1 MSMGGSKVSPPPV
14 QENAMGLTEGIQG
27 AQNATTAFGSQP
39 YYGMQSMSQAYPN
52 MMSGLG
58 ASGYDPSGATN
69 AGNNIYGASQGIP
82 GMANAVWNQAQD
94 PQNAM
99 YNQMMHGADASAM
112 AGLSGSGVADTPYG
126 ASVRGTM
133 QNNAQMAWD
142 QYRNQMLQQGA
153 GSAAGLLGQYGQM
166 QGLGAQ
172 TAGMAPSQQ
181 EALLQSLVGQGNA
194 ALSPYAQQVQNYLGI
209 GGLGE
214 QSYSNLM
221 QGYATQQN
229 AKAQQNA
236 SNQSGM
242 QGMGQMAGMAAMMMM
257 SDRRM
262 KDDVTRLG
270 ALSDGTP
277 VYSFRYKGGHDY
289 HIGVMAQD
297 ILYTHPDAVHDIDGV
312 YYVDYSKLEGLL

>member
-1 MSMGGSKVSPPPV
+1 MSSGKVSPPPV
-14 QENAMGLTEGIQG
+14 QENAAGLMEGVQG
-27 AQNATTAFGSQP
+27 AQTSINSFGAQP
-39 YYGMQSMSQAYPN
+39 YYGMQGMSQAYPN

-58 ASGYDPSGATN
+58 ASGYDPAGATGAAN
-69 AGNNIYGASQGIP
+69 SIYGASQGIP

-133 QNNAQMAWD
+133 QNNAQMMWD
-142 QYRNQMLQQGA
+142 QYRNQQLQQGA
-153 GSAAGLLGQYGQM
+153 NSAAGLLGQFGQM

-172 TAGMAPSQQ
+172 TAGMAPQQQ
-181 EALLQSLVGQGNA
+181 EALLASLVGQGNA
-194 ALSPYAQQVQNYLGI
+194 ALSPYAQQVQNYLGL

-221 QGYATQQN
+221 SGYGTQQQ
-229 AKAQQNA
+229 AKAQQNQ
-236 SNQSGM
+236 SSQSGM

-270 ALSDGTP
+270 ELKDGTP
-277 VYSFRYKGGHDY
+277 VYSFRYKGGSDY
-289 HIGVMAQD
+289 FVGVMAQD
-297 ILYTHPDAVHDIDGV
+297 ILHSHPDAVHDIGGV
-312 YYVDYSKLEGLL
+312 YYVDYSKLEGL